1 MFLRHNAHMETLA
14 ARIKSSRKM
23 RGLTQQQ
30 LANKLDIDQGFIS
43 RLERD
48 EKGITIDLLNRLA
61 KLLDVPLA
69 YLLGESNSTQ
79 QEKLPVP
86 SGLKALEQD
95 QALTETLNISE
106 PEWLAMKTILLPAET
121 NKEGYVQL
129 LYTIRAITK

>member
-1 MFLRHNAHMETLA
+1 METLA

-30 LANKLDIDQGFIS
+30 LADKLAIDQGFIS
-43 RLERD
+43 RLERG
-48 EKGITIDLLNRLA
+48 EKGVTIDLLNRLA
-61 KLLDVPLA
+61 KLLDVPLS
-69 YLLGESNSTQ
+69 YLLGETNSTQ

-86 SGLKALEQD
+86 SGLKALEAD
-95 QALTETLNISE
+95 KALTETLNISKT
-106 PEWLAMKTILLPAET
+106 EWLALKSILLPAET

>member
-1 MFLRHNAHMETLA
+1 METLA

-30 LANKLDIDQGFIS
+30 LADKLDIDQGFIS
-43 RLERD
+43 RLERG

-61 KLLDVPLA
+61 KLLDVPLS
-69 YLLGESNSTQ
+69 YILGESDSAQ
-79 QEKLPVP
+79 LEKLPIP
-86 SGLKALEQD
+86 TGLKALEQD

-106 PEWLAMKTILLPAET
+106 PEWLALKTILLPAET

>member
-1 MFLRHNAHMETLA
+1 METLA

-30 LANKLDIDQGFIS
+30 LADKLDIDQGFIS
-43 RLERD
+43 RLERG
-48 EKGITIDLLNRLA
+48 EKGVTIDLLNRLA
-61 KLLDVPLA
+61 KLLEVPLS
-69 YLLGESNSTQ
+69 YLLGETNSTQ

-86 SGLKALEQD
+86 SGLKDLEAD
-95 QALTETLNISE
+95 TALTETLNINKT
-106 PEWLAMKTILLPAET
+106 EWLALKSILLPAET